1 MCKNFLFPRATRSI
15 SDTFACSPYAA
26 SFFLSFSST
35 TIIHHKDV
43 IQISFYQQKTNKS
56 ESILHHA
63 FIFQKLAGGRRGGSR
78 NRAWFLDSWT
88 CSKDHEN
95 AEAFLSER
103 RAARDDSLQDALDLP
118 IELRRLEDVE
128 PSMPH
133 YTDVGSPELPRRR
146 RTLASAPTP
155 PKRLEPT
162 SKSQSLGDILNT
174 ARPESLVRSRSSVA
188 RLPLAPASSAD
199 SESSTPPVAP
209 PPAPAPAASTH
220 RHPPLVR
227 QKRSLCEDDEDEARE
242 AEDCPGPDPVRRS
255 DLRDLVRQ
263 LPEVGHPR
271 RGVPKQRSL
280 NDELM
285 ATHRQREKAR
295 VRQNITKQASLNEQ
309 LLGESRGRFGTL
321 KDTLLASP
329 RFQQLKSG
337 ITKLTTSMGAAPS
350 DATKVSIFRWCMKCM

>member
-1 MCKNFLFPRATRSI
+1 M
-15 SDTFACSPYAA
+15 SD
-26 SFFLSFSST
+26 
-35 TIIHHKDV
+35 
-43 IQISFYQQKTNKS
+43 
-56 ESILHHA
+56 
-63 FIFQKLAGGRRGGSR
+63 RRM
-78 NRAWFLDSWT
+78 
-88 CSKDHEN
+88 
-95 AEAFLSER
+95 
-103 RAARDDSLQDALDLP
+103 RDDSLQDALDLP
-118 IELRRLEDVE
+118 IELRRHEDVE
-128 PSMPH
+128 PSMPNF
-133 YTDVGSPELPRRR
+133 TTVSSPEVPRRR
-146 RTLASAPTP
+146 RTLACAPTP
-155 PKRLEPT
+155 PKRLEPNA
-162 SKSQSLGDILNT
+162 KSQSLGDILNS

-209 PPAPAPAASTH
+209 PSAPAPVASAPIH
-220 RHPPLVR
+220 RHPPPLVR
-227 QKRSLCEDDEDEARE
+227 QKLSLCEDDEDEARE

-285 ATHRQREKAR
+285 ATHRQFEKAR

-337 ITKLTTSMGAAPS
+337 ITKLTTSMGSSPS
-350 DATKVSIFRWCMKCM
+350 DATKVSKNTILSW